1 MQCKYNKSC
10 PLYRS
15 NSFTCHKK
23 WLASFYCGETR
34 NRTMIPNPFIEK
46 AEKKDIKDNMFYQ
59 SMLVECNKCGFV
71 GISEEQEKHICK
83 KKPKNNKK
91 V

>member
-1 MQCKYNKSC
+1 
-10 PLYRS
+10 
-15 NSFTCHKK
+15 
-23 WLASFYCGETR
+23 
-34 NRTMIPNPFIEK
+34 MIPNPFIEK